1 MITKEQI
8 LQWVGNP
15 QMVDSADKADI
26 KQLIGIYPYCEILYW
41 CYLRLL
47 YVSGDMTF
55 DSELLAYGIYISDK
69 KRFYEFLTYKPE
81 ESQPEVVAVE
91 TIAPPSDYFSFVES
105 ESDNKETLQALA
117 EKLRQARLA
126 RIDSMQTSTSNATLP
141 SPQKCKSSVDT
152 SKSAENESVRRLPDV
167 EVTEENACR
176 MIRDKKYLTAL
187 EILRALNLN
196 NPKKSAYFALQIK
209 YVETIINNNNK
220 KE

>member
-8 LQWVGNP
+8 LQWAGNP

-47 YVSGDMTF
+47 YVSGDLTF
-55 DSELLAYGIYISDK
+55 DGELLAYGIYISDK

-81 ESQPEVVAVE
+81 ESQQEAVTVE

-126 RIDSMQTSTSNATLP
+126 RIAGMQTSNFNATLP
-141 SPQKCKSSVDT
+141 SPQNRKSSAVA
-152 SKSAENESVRRLPDV
+152 SEYIENETVNKLSDI
-167 EVTEENACR
+167 EITEENACR
-176 MIRDKKYLTAL
+176 MIKNKKYLTAL

-209 YVETIINNNNK
+209 YVETIINNKNK